1 MNGWFIKEMD
11 AVPIYMNMH
20 PRMTMFAKRE
30 PGIGNFVK
38 VTDQAETATQAW
50 LNDGRM
56 KA

>member
-50 LNDGRM
+50 LNDGRV